1 MSVLTALA
9 RVRAAHTGRAEPLA
23 TVRHYHLSPRPFVLI
38 PLRLAGEAAA
48 PLAVMF
54 GTDRDEPTV
63 LIVPQPRDRVLRL
76 RFIEALA
83 GQILP
88 HVASYLDAAENITD
102 KSGEVIG
109 RRCLDAAQLWVPN
122 TGGVDFLRLLGRSV
136 RYHRVDG
143 PNPIPAEVP
152 LLGRWL
158 TWFAE
163 RAERP
168 GSAVLLPMTSVL
180 AMHWAT
186 GQSALEDANL
196 ASLLGWI
203 APPPGMSGAQAA
215 ALAEDPLLSPPAGPA
230 TDPGFDNEELAPLVN
245 AYDNA
250 IEDIDGTAKTVAAQR
265 LELAL
270 RGQLEPT
277 WQLMWRGIELLSAL
291 PEAANVPTRWQRDRG
306 SFTYFAD
313 TIDDGVA
320 QARRDAAVSA
330 VRRLLDREA
339 AAEAFQAQRAYD
351 DPRVMAEHRLSGT
364 AFRGTVTECDPN
376 RCDTSGKRA
385 LLRPMLEVKSDDP
398 FIPTPGETLH
408 STERPNQKA
417 KVLDFDSGT
426 LTLELSGGMGNG
438 RTAKPGSI
446 PEVGDSIGFTRF
458 PLNNSSG
465 KLALPEPEETP
476 WTHGGPPPEFDPDH
490 AEEQW

>member
-9 RVRAAHTGRAEPLA
+9 RVRAAHAGRAEPLA
-23 TVRHYHLSPRPFVLI
+23 TVRHYHLAQRPFVLI

-48 PLAVMF
+48 PLAAMF

-83 GQILP
+83 GAVLP
-88 HVASYLDAAENITD
+88 HIASYLDAAEDITD
-102 KSGEVIG
+102 KSGEVVG

-136 RYHRVDG
+136 RYHKVDG
-143 PNPIPAEVP
+143 PNPVPAEVP

-168 GSAVLLPMTSVL
+168 GSAALLPMTSVL
-180 AMHWAT
+180 AMHWAS

-196 ASLLGWI
+196 AALLGWI
-203 APPPGMSGAQAA
+203 DPPPGLTGEQAA

-245 AYDNA
+245 AYDTA
-250 IEDIDGTAKTVAAQR
+250 IDDVDGTAKTVAAQR

-270 RGQLEPT
+270 RAQLEPT
-277 WQLMWRGIELLSAL
+277 WHLVWRGLDLLSAL

-313 TIDDGVA
+313 TIDDGIA
-320 QARRDAAVSA
+320 QGRRDAAVSA

-351 DPRVMAEHRLSGT
+351 DPRVMAEYRLAG
-364 AFRGTVTECDPN
+364 AALRGTVTDCEPD

-385 LLRPMLEVKSDDP
+385 LLRPLLRVETADP
-398 FIPTPGETLH
+398 FTPAPEEILH
-408 STERPNQKA
+408 SAERPNQKA
-417 KVLDFDSGT
+417 KVLDFDGGT
-426 LTLELSGGMGNG
+426 LILELSGGMGNG
-438 RTAKPGSI
+438 RTAKPGTI
-446 PEVGDSIGFTRF
+446 PQVGDSVGFTRF
-458 PLNNSSG
+458 ALASSG
-465 KLALPEPEETP
+465 GRLTLPEPEETP
-476 WTHGGPPPEFDPDH
+476 WTHGGPPPEYEPDH
-490 AEEQW
+490 TEESW

>member
-9 RVRAAHTGRAEPLA
+9 RVRAAHAGRAEPLA
-23 TVRHYHLSPRPFVLI
+23 TVRHYHLADRPLVLI

-48 PLAVMF
+48 PLAVML
-54 GTDRDEPTV
+54 GTDRDDPTV
-63 LIVPQPRDRVLRL
+63 MIVPQPRDRVLRL
-76 RFIEALA
+76 RFVEALA
-83 GQILP
+83 GHVLP
-88 HVASYLDAAENITD
+88 HIASYLDAAEDITD
-102 KSGEVIG
+102 RSGEVVG

-143 PNPIPAEVP
+143 PNPVPPEIP

-196 ASLLGWI
+196 AALLGWI
-203 APPPGMSGAQAA
+203 APPPGLSGARAA
-215 ALAEDPLLSPPAGPA
+215 ALAEDPLISPPAGPA
-230 TDPGFDNEELAPLVN
+230 TDPGFDNEELAPLVD
-245 AYDNA
+245 AYDTA
-250 IEDIDGTAKTVAAQR
+250 VDDIDGTAKTVAAQR
-265 LELAL
+265 LEQAL
-270 RGQLEPT
+270 RAQLEPT
-277 WQLMWRGIELLSAL
+277 WRLMWRGLDLLAEL

-313 TIDDGVA
+313 TIDDGLA

-351 DPRVMAEHRLSGT
+351 DPRVMAEYRLAGS
-364 AFRGTVTECDPN
+364 ALRATVVACEPD
-376 RCDTSGKRA
+376 RVDTSGKRPV
-385 LLRPMLEVKSDDP
+385 LRPLIRVETTDP
-398 FIPTPGETLH
+398 FTPAPGETLH
-408 STERPNQKA
+408 SAERPNQKA
-417 KVLDFDSGT
+417 RVLDFESGA

-438 RTAKPGSI
+438 RTAKPGSV
-446 PEVGDSIGFTRF
+446 PQVGDSVGFTRF
-458 PLNNSSG
+458 TLGSSG
-465 KLALPEPEETP
+465 GKLVLPEPEDTP
-476 WTHGGPPPEFDPDH
+476 WTHGGPPPEFEPDH
-490 AEEQW
+490 TEEHW

>member
-9 RVRAAHTGRAEPLA
+9 RVRAMRTGRAQPLA

-76 RFIEALA
+76 RFLEALA
-83 GQILP
+83 GHLLP
-88 HVASYLDAAENITD
+88 HLASYLDAAEDITD
-102 KSGEVIG
+102 RSGEVVG

-122 TGGVDFLRLLGRSV
+122 TGGVDFLGLLGRSV

-143 PNPIPAEVP
+143 PNPVPAEIP

-168 GSAVLLPMTSVL
+168 GSAALLPMTSVL
-180 AMHWAT
+180 AMHWAS

-196 ASLLGWI
+196 AALLGWI
-203 APPPGMSGAQAA
+203 DPPAGLSGAQAA
-215 ALAEDPLLSPPAGPA
+215 AFAEDPLASPPAGPA

-245 AYDNA
+245 AYDTA
-250 IEDIDGTAKTVAAQR
+250 IDDVDGTAKTVAAQR
-265 LELAL
+265 LEVAL
-270 RGQLEPT
+270 RAQLEPT
-277 WQLMWRGIELLSAL
+277 WQLMWRGLDLLARL

-313 TIDDGVA
+313 NIDDNIA

-351 DPRVMAEHRLSGT
+351 DPRVMAEYRVAGAALRGEVT
-364 AFRGTVTECDPN
+364 ACEPDRV
-376 RCDTSGKRA
+376 DTSGKRA
-385 LLRPMLEVKSDDP
+385 VLRPLIRVETSDP
-398 FIPTPGETLH
+398 FTAAPGETLF
-408 STERPNQKA
+408 SAERPNQKA
-417 KVLDFDSGT
+417 KVLDVDGGV
-426 LTLELSGGMGNG
+426 LVLELSGGMGTG
-438 RTAKPGSI
+438 RTAKPGTV
-446 PEVGDSIGFTRF
+446 PQPGDQVGFTRF
-458 PLNNSSG
+458 PLTNSAG
-465 KLALPEPEETP
+465 KLVLPEPEETP
-476 WTHGGPPPEFDPDH
+476 WTHGGPPPEFVPDH
-490 AEEQW
+490 TEESW